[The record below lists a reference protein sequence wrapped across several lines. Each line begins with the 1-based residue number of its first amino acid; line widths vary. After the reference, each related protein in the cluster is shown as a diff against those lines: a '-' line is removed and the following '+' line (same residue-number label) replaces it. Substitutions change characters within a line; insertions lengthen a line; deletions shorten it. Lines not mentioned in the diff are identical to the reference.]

1 MQKINLKHINETL
14 YYEKLDCGLQVYFI
28 PKNNFNKTYVTLS
41 TKYGAINNHF
51 YDEDGNLKDV
61 IPGTAH
67 FLEHKIFEL
76 PDKSDAFMHLS
87 NIGAQA
93 NAFTSHTQTSY
104 LFSTTTKLKEAT
116 DILLDFV
123 YTDTFNEESTN
134 REKGIIT
141 EEVKMYQD
149 YPYVML
155 QTALLKNMY
164 KNNAIRD
171 EVSGTVDDVLKIDYQ
186 HLKDVY
192 RNYYHPSNM
201 VFVACGKINVEE
213 YIKQIKDKIASF
225 TFKQPLKIYQN
236 QFDEPEN
243 VLVKQQVIE
252 KNVNVSLFLMGIK
265 LPLIKENIAKEELK
279 LSMLLSLIL
288 GESSQNYEQ
297 LFDEDLISDDF
308 EVNLECEKDY
318 NFIILGGSS
327 NNPEKL
333 EKRLHDILI
342 NKENHNFDENDFNR
356 LKKKLQGNF
365 IMSLNS
371 IENIVNVFTRYT
383 FLNENYFSM
392 NEILE
397 SISYNDIIELKNIFK
412 EECISAAI
420 LK

>member
-1 MQKINLKHINETL
+1 
-14 YYEKLDCGLQVYFI
+14 
-28 PKNNFNKTYVTLS
+28 
-41 TKYGAINNHF
+41 
-51 YDEDGNLKDV
+51 
-61 IPGTAH
+61 
-67 FLEHKIFEL
+67 
-76 PDKSDAFMHLS
+76 
-87 NIGAQA
+87 
-93 NAFTSHTQTSY
+93 
-104 LFSTTTKLKEAT
+104 
-116 DILLDFV
+116 
-123 YTDTFNEESTN
+123 
-134 REKGIIT
+134 
-141 EEVKMYQD
+141 
-149 YPYVML
+149 
-155 QTALLKNMY
+155 
-164 KNNAIRD
+164 
-171 EVSGTVDDVLKIDYQ
+171 
-186 HLKDVY
+186 
-192 RNYYHPSNM
+192 
-201 VFVACGKINVEE
+201 
-213 YIKQIKDKIASF
+213 
-225 TFKQPLKIYQN
+225 
-236 QFDEPEN
+236 
-243 VLVKQQVIE
+243 
-252 KNVNVSLFLMGIK
+252 MGIK